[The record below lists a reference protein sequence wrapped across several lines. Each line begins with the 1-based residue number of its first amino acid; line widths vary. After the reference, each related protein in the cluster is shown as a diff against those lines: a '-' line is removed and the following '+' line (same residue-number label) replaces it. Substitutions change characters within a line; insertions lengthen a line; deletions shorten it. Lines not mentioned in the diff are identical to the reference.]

1 MIQTNHPPVSA
12 AYQRFITL
20 VGYAVIAVAAVRTI
34 NNSFLAGVYN
44 VIPAAILLSSILL
57 LYASAPFLSRRFKL
71 YPYLYT
77 LLYTALAL
85 ALGLQLPYF
94 DMWGVLFFPL
104 SLQVVR
110 FFPSR
115 VAVIWL
121 VIHAAIVAFGLT
133 LTLGL
138 AGFTT
143 GVTMVAGGVGLISSD
158 ALYIQTELARRN
170 SQKLLTDLQD
180 AHNKLFIYTQSVEE
194 LAVIQERNRLA
205 RELHDTV
212 NQELFSI
219 TLNAQSARLL
229 VEKDPARVPAQ
240 LEQLQ
245 TMTSHTLA
253 SLRSLITQLRP
264 PTA

>member
-1 MIQTNHPPVSA
+1 MIQTNSTPISA
-12 AYQRFITL
+12 GYQRFITMA
-20 VGYAVIAVAAVRTI
+20 GYAVIVMVAVRTI

-44 VIPAAILLSSILL
+44 VIPSVVLLSSILL
-57 LYASAPFLSRRFKL
+57 LYATASFLSRRFAL
-71 YPYLYT
+71 YPYPYT
-77 LLYTALAL
+77 LLYTILAL
-85 ALGLQLPYF
+85 ALGLQLPHF
-94 DMWGVLFFPL
+94 DMWGILFFPL
-104 SLQVVR
+104 SFQVVR
-110 FFPSR
+110 FFPPR
-115 VAVIWL
+115 IAIAWL
-121 VIHAAIVAFGLT
+121 VIHAAVVVLELT

-143 GVTMVAGGVGLISSD
+143 SLNMIAGGVGLISSN

-180 AHNKLFIYTQSVEE
+180 AHNKLLVYTRSVEE

-205 RELHDTV
+205 RELHDMV

-229 VEKDPARVPAQ
+229 VDKDPSRVPGQ

-245 TMTSHTLA
+245 IMTSHTLA

-264 PTA
+264 PVA